1 MFGIGIIELII
12 FAVIGLF
19 SIAMLVG
26 VVVVGVKLANK
37 RKD

>member
-37 RKD
+37 RKH